1 MRDDDA
7 EELTAL
13 VLAAG
18 NALVDGIQ
26 AGVVARG
33 FTDIRPAHGF
43 AFVRLAPSG
52 ATVSDL
58 AAHLN
63 MTRQAASQLVDELV
77 ASGYVERRPYP
88 GDGRARLIVLTERG
102 WACTRAASAAA
113 AQTVAGWASVLGES
127 RLEALRA
134 DLARIAPPGRLR
146 PTW

>member
-1 MRDDDA
+1 MVRQLAYIVKQLAWLWQAGFMRDDDA

-77 ASGYVERRPYP
+77 ASGYVE
-88 GDGRARLIVLTERG
+88 
-102 WACTRAASAAA
+102 
-113 AQTVAGWASVLGES
+113 
-127 RLEALRA
+127 
-134 DLARIAPPGRLR
+134 
-146 PTW
+146 